1 MTRCKYPLLS
11 ICFFILPLTLAG
23 QDLPAL
29 QKTADDW
36 EFTCRNELRIEP
48 GALPWIIF
56 YDSVTAWHINP
67 EIALLPEY
75 KRLASIVRF
84 AGIDYPLFQI
94 FHKEKLWVP
103 ERDPIDVKTRAA
115 AAMPVSDNKKTF
127 FISPVPSFFHTLAP
141 PDQAVFLDLLLAGL
155 NIHELT
161 HTRQLSFVL
170 PQILDAQKKYKLPES
185 IDDNSIERTFENN
198 EAYKALFFKEK
209 THLWN
214 AAMASNLDSCK
225 SHLKLALDLVAERQ
239 RTFFVNE
246 NEGYKKLDEIFL
258 ALEGSAMW
266 AQYKT
271 TRKYAPQGQ
280 SPEQTL
286 YFMFQYLASWS
297 QEEGL
302 ALFLIIDKLVPGWQV
317 QFFSTELPSPFELL
331 KKKVSK

>member
-1 MTRCKYPLLS
+1 MSVCKCPLVS
-11 ICFFILPLTLAG
+11 ICLFILPLVLAG
-23 QDLPAL
+23 QDLPSM

-36 EFTCRNELRIEP
+36 EYTCRNELHIEP

-56 YDSVTAWHINP
+56 YDSVTAWHLNP

-75 KRLASIVRF
+75 ERQTSTLRF
-84 AGIDYPLFQI
+84 AGIDYPLFQVN
-94 FHKEKLWVP
+94 HREKLWVP
-103 ERDPIDVKTRAA
+103 ERDPIDVNTRAA

-127 FISPVPSFFHTLAP
+127 FISPVPAFFYTLAP
-141 PDQAVFLDLLLAGL
+141 PDQKVHLDLLLKGL
-155 NIHELT
+155 NMHELT
-161 HTRQLSFVL
+161 HTQQLSFVL
-170 PQILDAQKKYKLPES
+170 PQILAAQKKYKLPES

-214 AAMASNLDSCK
+214 AAMSGNLDSCK
-225 SHLKLALDLVAERQ
+225 RHLKIALDLVAERQ

-246 NEGYKKLDEIFL
+246 NEGYKNLDDIFL

-286 YFMFQYLASWS
+286 YFMFQYLGSWS

-302 ALFLIIDKLVPGWQV
+302 ALLLIIDKLLPGWQA
-317 QFFSTELPSPFELL
+317 QFFSKELPSPFELL
-331 KKKVSK
+331 KRYISK

>member
-1 MTRCKYPLLS
+1 MPGCKYLFLFLCFLVLS
-11 ICFFILPLTLAG
+11 VSLAG
-23 QDLPAL
+23 QDLFSM
-29 QKTADDW
+29 QKTVDDW
-36 EFTCRNELRIEP
+36 EHSCQNELHIEP

-67 EIALLPEY
+67 EIALLPAY
-75 KRLASIVRF
+75 KRLTSTVRF
-84 AGIDYPLFQI
+84 AGIDYPLFQVK
-94 FHKEKLWVP
+94 HNAKLWVP
-103 ERDPIDVKTRAA
+103 ERDPIEVKTRAA
-115 AAMPVSDNKKTF
+115 AAMPVGDNKKIF
-127 FISPVPSFFHTLAP
+127 FISPVPTFFHTLAP
-141 PDQAVFLDLLLAGL
+141 PDQAPYLDLLLTGL
-155 NIHELT
+155 NMHELT

-170 PQILDAQKKYKLPES
+170 SQILEAQKKYKLPES

-198 EAYKALFFKEK
+198 EEYKALFFKEK

-214 AAMASNLDSCK
+214 AAMTGNLDSCK
-225 SHLKLALDLVAERQ
+225 QELKSALDLVDERQ
-239 RTFFVNE
+239 RTFFVQE
-246 NEGYKKLDEIFL
+246 NEGYKKLDDIFL

-286 YFMFQYLASWS
+286 YFMFQHLNSWS

-317 QFFSTELPSPFELL
+317 QFFNKEMPSPFKLL
-331 KKKVSK
+331 KKSLLK